1 MTNIELQAI
10 AADCTGDANI
20 DILEFLNKYV
30 QALTYGTSGAVV
42 YINNSFDYKKG
53 EPISHILHAEKI
65 IADKF
70 IKLVGTDDYSDFRC
84 YVAQYIDIEFLT
96 HVFAFNHYKTV
107 STINREN
114 NLKTDIAAASD
125 PAHNNVK
132 DYKKISANVSY
143 PTDIET

>member
-1 MTNIELQAI
+1 MTNTELQAI

-30 QALTYGTSGAVV
+30 QALTYGTSGAAV

-70 IKLVGTDDYSDFRC
+70 IKFVATDDYSNLRC
-84 YVAQYIDIEFLT
+84 YVAQYVDIEFLT